1 MAASYIPP
9 APQQSSWWVAASAGS
24 WFSGALVH
32 IWRPEITDGCD
43 IFCLLIW
50 QNTFSFHT
58 HILLSTHIKDF
69 GEGEMIEMTILRY
82 QVIPACYPQLI
93 EPGVFSLS
101 KLSQSHSLFLRE
113 LNPRILR
120 D

>member
-24 WFSGALVH
+24 WFSGALIH

-69 GEGEMIEMTILRY
+69 GEGEMIEMTIPKTRLFIMDMTI
-82 QVIPACYPQLI
+82 VII
-93 EPGVFSLS
+93 EIF
-101 KLSQSHSLFLRE
+101 F
-113 LNPRILR
+113 I
-120 D
+120 